1 MIEDKRFSVLW
12 RIAELYTK
20 LVDPLNGPGGVR
32 GTGESPISMPPTYTQ
47 TVVEYERLVK
57 LLRDDRSLP
66 LLRLEDG
73 TKASARSC
81 WWHLEHWH
89 HRAQR
94 VIRHMPVTKPGKK
107 GRPVTLRN
115 ADGSPVTVPTI
126 VWLRDDKADVVRAKR
141 AVQWCCENWKLDC
154 EPFLPV
160 AVLEP
165 MRVAA

>member
-12 RIAELYTK
+12 RIAELYTE

-32 GTGESPISMPPTYTQ
+32 GTGEAVLGMPAEYTPT
-47 TVVEYERLVK
+47 VREYERLVK
-57 LLRDDRSLP
+57 LLRDDRSVP

-73 TKASARSC
+73 TKVSARSC

-94 VIRHMPVTKPGKK
+94 VIRHMPVTKVGKR
-107 GRPVTLRN
+107 GRLMTVRN
-115 ADGSPVTVPTI
+115 SDGSPVTVPTI
-126 VWLRDDKADVVRAKR
+126 VWLRDPAADEVRAKR
-141 AVQWCCENWKLDC
+141 AIQWMCTNWKLPS

-165 MRVAA
+165 MRAAA